1 MRVTRKIFSSK
12 NLINAIEERAFNEG
26 YQAAQRE
33 FAEEDEDKDRKR
45 KIGKVLAGVGAVG
58 GVAGTAKT
66 LYDAY
71 ENETHFDKRIN
82 DLVTDNQ
89 ERYSKRINEAE
100 GAAKELRDKV
110 NKKFNENIK
119 YNLQDPN
126 YQEFAK
132 QRNDAI
138 GKINSNLN
146 KEVKGIEEKF
156 GYNATQEK
164 IRKLKGEADFNRG
177 KIIRSGA
184 FKYGLPALA
193 VTGVGAGMI
202 YKNRKKKD
210 KE

>member
-1 MRVTRKIFSSK
+1 M
-12 NLINAIEERAFNEG
+12 
-26 YQAAQRE
+26 AAQRE
-33 FAEEDEDKDRKR
+33 FAEEEEDEARDRKR

-58 GVAGTAKT
+58 AGAGAAKT

-89 ERYSKRINEAE
+89 ERYSKRISEAND
-100 GAAKELRDKV
+100 AAKELKDRAHIKFTKDIEGNFRHPDYEKFKQLRD
-110 NKKFNENIK
+110 E
-119 YNLQDPN
+119 
-126 YQEFAK
+126 
-132 QRNDAI
+132 AI
-138 GKINSNLN
+138 YDIDSNLK

-156 GYNATQEK
+156 GYNATQDK
-164 IRKLKGEADFNRG
+164 IKKLKGEADFNRG

-193 VTGVGAGMI
+193 VTSVGAGMM